1 MRELSSNEEYEN
13 WLKHEIFSKTCIP
26 PETPF
31 FLRLDG
37 WKFKELSEA
46 LGAEKPF
53 DKKFAKCLVSS
64 AKILYR
70 KGFNPTL
77 IYAASDEL
85 NILFADSAPFRGRVE
100 KLDSL
105 IAGLISS
112 AFALNLQKIF
122 GKELVTA
129 FDSRVVVASGSEG
142 IFEYLAWR
150 QMNVWRNHNN
160 AYAYWILRKLGHKP
174 LEIARK
180 VKGLKTEELH
190 EMLFEHGVNLA
201 KTPQWQRRGILV
213 YKEPF
218 LKKIG
223 EQRVARRRV
232 RENWKLPLFTSK
244 HGTKLLKKIIK
255 WHISQKQDRAKT
267 C

>member
-1 MRELSSNEEYEN
+1 MRELSSNEEYKN
-13 WLKHEIFSKTCIP
+13 WLKHEIFSGACIP

-46 LGAEKPF
+46 VDAEKPF
-53 DKKFAKCLVSS
+53 DKRFAKCLVSS
-64 AKILYR
+64 AKILYE

-77 IYAASDEL
+77 VYVASDEL
-85 NILFADSAPFRGRVE
+85 NILFADAVPFRGRVE
-100 KLDSL
+100 KLNSI

-112 AFALNLQKIF
+112 TFALNLRKVF
-122 GKELVTA
+122 GKEGFVA
-129 FDSRVVVASGSEG
+129 FDSRVVLASGNER
-142 IFEYLAWR
+142 IIEYLAWR
-150 QMNVWRNHNN
+150 QMNAWRNHNN

-190 EMLFEHGVNLA
+190 EMLFSHGLNLA

-223 EQRVARRRV
+223 EQSVSRRRV
-232 RENWKLPLFTSK
+232 MENWKLPLFSSK
-244 HGTKLLKKIIK
+244 QGTQLVKQIID
-255 WHISQKQDRAKT
+255 WHLQ
-267 C
+267 